1 MRTVFAFPLA
11 VALAAAM
18 GTAAL
23 AEAPSAPSGP
33 SSESPR
39 LAALV
44 DRAWSIDRQG
54 GIEAARAAEL
64 DARALANRAFFAGAP
79 IVGFDVRRDLPRGA
93 GLPGT
98 DTVSERGRNE
108 LEPGVSAPI
117 WLPGQR
123 EAQRRLIER
132 EREALSTATRLERLR
147 LAGQV
152 REAAWAVALSQGVR
166 RLQQARLDAARGL
179 ETDVERRVAAGDL
192 APVDLMLARAERLAA
207 EAAQLEADATTA
219 AARAGLRRLTGADAA
234 GDLLESPAAPT
245 PLQSHPAL
253 AAARE
258 AAEASR
264 ARLDYARATRRDIP
278 SVSAV
283 ARFDRDGYG
292 TGYRNTLRV
301 GIAIPLDTEARN
313 APRLAAASADLT
325 EAEIALDRRQREVA
339 ADIERARIGFD
350 AQCTALEA
358 HVDRARVARE
368 AQAAIE
374 RAFRAG
380 ERGLPEL
387 LRLRAQTFE
396 AEFARDTARERLGL
410 AIARLNQAQGI
421 EP

>member
-1 MRTVFAFPLA
+1 MRISFALLLA
-11 VALAAAM
+11 VSGLATAAAQ
-18 GTAAL
+18 
-23 AEAPSAPSGP
+23 AEGAGAQPGP
-33 SSESPR
+33 PAEPVR

-44 DRAWSIDRQG
+44 DRAWSIVCQG
-54 GIEAARAAEL
+54 DIEAARAAAL

-79 IVGFDVRRDLPRGA
+79 IVGVDVRRDLPRGV

-108 LEPGVSAPI
+108 LEPGISAPI

-132 EREALSTATRLERLR
+132 EREALSTASRLARLR
-147 LAGQV
+147 LAGLV
-152 REAAWAVALSQGVR
+152 REAAWALAQAQDVR
-166 RLQQARLDAARGL
+166 RLQQARLDAARAL
-179 ETDVERRVAAGDL
+179 ESDVERRVSAGDL
-192 APVDLMLARAERLAA
+192 APVDLMLVRTERLAA
-207 EAAQLEADATTA
+207 EAAQADADASA
-219 AARAGLRRLTGADAA
+219 AAALAGLRRLTGAEAVA
-234 GDLLESPAAPT
+234 ELLEAPGALPA
-245 PLQSHPAL
+245 LQHHPAL

-258 AAEASR
+258 AAQASR
-264 ARLDYARATRRDIP
+264 ARLDYARATRRDNP
-278 SVSAV
+278 SVTAV
-283 ARFDRDGYG
+283 ARFDRDAYG

-313 APRLAAASADLT
+313 APRLAAASAELT
-325 EAEIALDRRQREVA
+325 EAEIEFDRREREVA
-339 ADIERARIGFD
+339 AEVERARIAYD
-350 AQCTALEA
+350 AQRTALDAQAE
-358 HVDRARVARE
+358 RARVARE

-396 AEFARDTARERLGL
+396 AEFARDTARQRLGL